1 MTLTFFL
8 FCLEDEQQPTPL
20 PLLSQKMQ
28 HRSNEVME
36 EFIKKLGSY
45 RKRVTAY
52 RSRRYK
58 LRKNDFVVDAIAYAR
73 AAIVSSEK

>member
-1 MTLTFFL
+1 
-8 FCLEDEQQPTPL
+8 
-20 PLLSQKMQ
+20 MQ

-58 LRKNDFVVDAIAYAR
+58 LRKNDFVVDAIAYAK